1 MAFYRTDCVE
11 KPVSKLFEKL
21 GHLVGSYPLWFFVVP
36 LITSA
41 ALGGGLYFLKDGVN
55 NDVEQQ
61 FTPING
67 PSKQAREFVKATFP
81 SNDSLFSTQRLYAE
95 GNYSVIIFSVTEGNI
110 LTDALFEEIR
120 ELDKQVHGLSVT
132 VDQTQIRFKDL
143 CARENGECV
152 PNPILNVT
160 DNKFANLSFPI
171 KKWRGK
177 DVFLGST
184 VGGVEESG
192 GVIQRARAVKLFYF
206 LQDINGTL
214 EWLQQFQ
221 NFLFGKTFNKGLE
234 VSYFTSLSRQEE
246 IEKHTT
252 DGIPLFSITYSLAIS
267 FSVLSCMRLDNVR
280 NKIWVSFMGVL
291 SAGLAVLSSF
301 GLLLLLR
308 VPFVITVANS
318 PFLILGIGVDDMFI
332 MLSNWQ
338 QTKVKDPVE
347 KRMAETFK
355 EAAMSITITTLT
367 DVLGFYIGLMSE
379 FRSVQAFCLYTSTS
393 IIFCYV
399 YNILFFGSALALNG
413 RREQS
418 NRHWLTCCK
427 LPTQTPEGKSLAY
440 RLCCV
445 GGDYDQN
452 TGAEKQQPIV
462 RVFKSYYG
470 PFLIKPWTKVCVM
483 LIYLGY
489 LAGGIY
495 GCFNLKQG
503 INMRDLA
510 SDSSYVIDYYD
521 NDRKFFSRY
530 GPNVMVAVTE
540 ELPYWNESSRSELN
554 HCMEK
559 LYSLTF
565 VNQNL
570 SKAVSW
576 LDGYLQFAQ
585 NQRLNVNGEN
595 VFMENLS
602 SFFLRYPEFKLDV
615 NITEGKIGA
624 SRFFL
629 QTLDIANA
637 SMEIAMFNDL
647 RNAAQSCSAAK
658 LLVFHPLFIYLD
670 QYMVIVTGTI
680 QNVGFTTAVML
691 VVSLLLIP
699 NPLCSL
705 WVTFSIGSVVTGVAG
720 FMALWDV
727 NLDSISM
734 IILVVCIGFTV
745 DFSAHISYAFVSS
758 KKSTANERAVDALV
772 SLGYPVLQGAA
783 STIIGVLVLATS
795 RNHIFRTFFKIMFL
809 VMSFGLA
816 HSIIFIPVFLTLLS
830 CSSNETKKTTTKVPD
845 VIPKIVMIEN
855 KSTAYDNYAFTKDSP
870 HMCGQTVKT
879 QSTDIYFIPN
889 NKMPSSWCRDPD
901 CP

>member
-1 MAFYRTDCVE
+1 M
-11 KPVSKLFEKL
+11 
-21 GHLVGSYPLWFFVVP
+21 
-36 LITSA
+36 SA
-41 ALGGGLYFLKDGVN
+41 ALGGGLYFLKDREN
-55 NDVEQQ
+55 NDVENQ

-67 PSKQAREFVKATFP
+67 PSKQARHFVKETFP
-81 SNDSLFSTQRLYAE
+81 SNDSLFSNQRLYGE
-95 GNYSVIIFSVTEGNI
+95 GNYSVIIISVVEGNI
-110 LTDALFEEIR
+110 LTGALFEEIS
-120 ELDKQVHGLSVT
+120 ELDKQVHSLSVKT
-132 VDQTQIRFKDL
+132 NQTQISFKDI
-143 CARENGECV
+143 CARENGDCV
-152 PNPILNVT
+152 SNPILDIT
-160 DNKFANLSFPI
+160 DNKFANISFPI
-171 KKWRGK
+171 KTWKGK

-184 VGGVEESG
+184 VGGVEERG
-192 GVIQRARAVKLFYF
+192 GVIQEARAIRLFYF
-206 LQDINGTL
+206 LQDNNGTS

-221 NFLFGKTFNKGLE
+221 NVLSKKTLSKGLKNCNKLKQRKVFKPPQVL
-234 VSYFTSLSRQEE
+234 VSKS
-246 IEKHTT
+246 
-252 DGIPLFSITYSLAIS
+252 
-267 FSVLSCMRLDNVR
+267 LDNVR
-280 NKIWVSFMGVL
+280 NKIWVSFMGVM

-301 GLLLLLR
+301 GLLLLFR

-318 PFLILGIGVDDMFI
+318 PFLILGLFSKYAPFISTVPFKKGIGVDDMFI

-393 IIFCYV
+393 IIFCYI
-399 YNILFFGSALALNG
+399 YNILFFGSVLALNG

-427 LPTQTPEGKSLAY
+427 LPTQTTKGKSLAY

-445 GGDYDQN
+445 GGDYDQE
-452 TGAEKQQPIV
+452 TGAEKQQPIAHF
-462 RVFKSYYG
+462 FKFYYG

-483 LIYLGY
+483 LLYLGY

-495 GCFNLKQG
+495 GCFNLQQG

-510 SDSSYVIDYYD
+510 ADDSYVVNYYD
-521 NDRKFFSRY
+521 DNQKFFSRY
-530 GPNVMVAVTE
+530 GPNVMVVVSE
-540 ELPYWNESSRSELN
+540 ELPYWNKSSRSELN

-559 LYSLTF
+559 FYNLTF

-570 SKAVSW
+570 SVSW
-576 LDGYLQFAQ
+576 LDFYLQFAQ
-585 NQRLNVNGEN
+585 TQGLNLDNEN
-595 VFMENLS
+595 IFMENLS
-602 SFFLRYPEFKLDV
+602 SFFQRYPEFKLDV
-615 NITEGKIGA
+615 NIAEGKINA
-624 SRFFL
+624 SRFFV
-629 QTLDIANA
+629 QTFDISNA
-637 SMEIAMFNDL
+637 SMEIMMFNEL
-647 RNAAQSCSAAK
+647 RNTAQSCSVAK

-670 QYMVIVTGTI
+670 QYLVIVSGTI

-699 NPLCSL
+699 NPICSL
-705 WVTFSIGSVVTGVAG
+705 WVTFSIGSVITGVTG
-720 FMALWDV
+720 FMALWGV

-758 KKSTANERAVDALV
+758 KKSTANERAVDALF

-783 STIIGVLVLATS
+783 STIIGVLVLAAS
-795 RNHIFRTFFKIMFL
+795 KNHIFRTFFKIMFL
-809 VMSFGLA
+809 VMIFGLA

-830 CSSNETKKTTTKVPD
+830 CSSNETKKKTTTVPD
-845 VIPKIVMIEN
+845 VIPKVIMIEN
-855 KSTAYDNYAFTKDSP
+855 KGMAYDNYAFTKDNS
-870 HMCGQTVKT
+870 HLCRQTVKT
-879 QSTDIYFIPN
+879 QSTQIYFIPN
-889 NKMPSSWCRDPD
+889 NEMPSGWCRDPD